1 MSAGEIQPPA
11 GPLHKVVGIRVV
23 RLWESCDRTTF
34 FVELVTDEGF
44 TMTPQSFR
52 TGSERPKIDGIS
64 VEEARDRALITAD
77 TWGDFLGIVPEPFEH
92 EGVTYEPHMTMRP
105 YETRRLL
112 AERKKAKNAA
122 AK

>member
-1 MSAGEIQPPA
+1 MNAGEIQPPA

-34 FVELVTDEGF
+34 VELVTDEGM

-52 TGSERPKIDGIS
+52 TGSERPKIEGIS
-64 VEEARDRALITAD
+64 VEEARDRALNTAD

-92 EGVTYEPHMTMRP
+92 DGVVHEPHMTMRP
-105 YETRRLL
+105 YETRRIL
-112 AERKKAKNAA
+112 AARKAARNAA
-122 AK
+122 AQ